1 LLNTTEFAIF
11 FNNIE
16 IDETLL
22 IFSCLRCFIA
32 FEEIKINDEWSKA
45 TTTTA
50 TAKQQQKQQQTSSGL
65 S

>member
-45 TTTTA
+45 T
-50 TAKQQQKQQQTSSGL
+50 AKQQQKQQQTSSGL